1 MGLDVGAQG
10 EVEVEGFLY
19 ATIQHAQPVGGW
31 LFQFGGAEK
40 IACLH
45 DDLEG
50 IAEVVSQLAYFY
62 REIFWNF
69 VAIG

>member
-10 EVEVEGFLY
+10 QVKVEGFLY
-19 ATIQHAQPVGGW
+19 ASIQHAQPVGGG
-31 LFQFGGAEK
+31 LFQFGGAEE

-50 IAEVVSQLAYFY
+50 VAEVMGQLAHFDCKVF
-62 REIFWNF
+62 RNF
-69 VAIG
+69 VAIR